1 MENFAKAQKQF
12 LDVIAEETAKV
23 TGGKYT
29 AIKKIKKTELSALAR
44 EATESF
50 IDAQKKLVDLAG
62 QQMNTNVKTA
72 GKALE
77 LLKPFPF
84 VPLADLTREGVKSY
98 VDAQRALMDV
108 MVKPAGEH
116 KRAPKPRHL
125 GNRNARSKK
134 MAAAVA

>member
-1 MENFAKAQKQF
+1 M
-12 LDVIAEETAKV
+12 
-23 TGGKYT
+23 
-29 AIKKIKKTELSALAR
+29 KKTQVSVLAR

-62 QQMNTNVKTA
+62 QQMNTGVKTA

-84 VPLADLTREGVKSY
+84 VPLGDLTREGVKSY

-108 MVKPAGEH
+108 MVRPVAEH
-116 KRAPKPRHL
+116 KRASTGKRPAKRTAH
-125 GNRNARSKK
+125 ARTAHARTARARK
-134 MAAAVA
+134 AAAASA

>member
-1 MENFAKAQKQF
+1 MKKA
-12 LDVIAEETAKV
+12 
-23 TGGKYT
+23 
-29 AIKKIKKTELSALAR
+29 ELGTLAR
-44 EATESF
+44 TATESF

-62 QQMNTNVKTA
+62 RQMNTNVNTA

-108 MVKPAGEH
+108 MVKPVGEH
-116 KRAPKPRHL
+116 KPRHP
-125 GNRNARSKK
+125 GKRTVRGKK
-134 MAAAVA
+134 EKVAGRRRLIGIAPDDTRLPS